1 MASPIDDLRIHAA
14 GQGRPRP
21 GGEFVLYWM
30 QGIAMRATEN
40 FAFNFAAEQANALR
54 VPLLVYQGLRPDY
67 PWASDRHHT
76 FILESVGELQREFGE
91 RGVQYAFYLAQGRRG
106 AGTEGRRDAGTQ
118 GRRDAGTEGRRGAGT
133 EGRRGAGT
141 EGEKARSPLVQLA
154 DRAAVVVTEYSP
166 TFIHPRQLK
175 RLREKTATPV
185 VAVDT
190 SCVVPL
196 AAITKAHPT
205 ARGFRTDLWRHY
217 PDHLRPVGYVAPERR
232 GTIDLPFEPTI
243 VRDIPALVA
252 ECDIDHSVAPSP
264 TIRGGTTAARRRF
277 AWFLEHGLPRYA
289 DDRNDPNLDVTS
301 RMSPYLHFGN
311 ISVQELLLGAKE
323 AGSADQYAKFEDETV
338 TWRELAHNFC
348 FHDPKHRTV
357 QAIPP
362 WALAELTRHESD
374 PRHLYTDE
382 QLERALTEDE
392 LWNACQRSLL
402 RDGELHN
409 YVRMLWGKAVLQW
422 TPNAAEALRIL
433 EHLNHKYALDG
444 RDPNSYGGIF
454 WVFGKFDRPFY
465 RRPIYGTVRYQS
477 TRAAK
482 DKFDVAGYIRRMGA

>member
-1 MASPIDDLRIHAA
+1 MAFPVDDLRIHAA
-14 GQGRPRP
+14 GQGAPRHA
-21 GGEFVLYWM
+21 GEFVLYWM
-30 QGIAMRATEN
+30 QGIAMRVEEN

-54 VPLLVYQGLRPDY
+54 LPLLVYQGLRPDY

-76 FILESVGELQREFGE
+76 FILESVAELQGEFAR
-91 RGVQYAFYLAQGRRG
+91 RGVQYAFYLAQGRVDAETRG
-106 AGTEGRRDAGTQ
+106 REGP
-118 GRRDAGTEGRRGAGT
+118 GAD
-133 EGRRGAGT
+133 
-141 EGEKARSPLVQLA
+141 GEKQRSPLVQLA
-154 DRAAVVVTEYSP
+154 ERAALVVTEFSP

-217 PDHLRPVGYVAPERR
+217 PDHLRKVGYVTPARS
-232 GTIDLPFEPTI
+232 GGIDLPFDPTV

-252 ECDIDHSVAPSP
+252 RCDIDHTVPPSP
-264 TIRGGTTAARRRF
+264 TIRGGTTAARKRF
-277 AWFLEHGLPRYA
+277 AWFLEHALPRYA
-289 DDRNDPNLDVTS
+289 DDRNDPTLDATS

-311 ISVQELLLGAKE
+311 ISVQELLLGARE
-323 AGSADQYAKFEDETV
+323 AGPADQFAKFEDETV

-348 FHDPKHRTV
+348 YHDPKHRTTS
-357 QAIPP
+357 AIPS
-362 WALAELTRHESD
+362 WARAELEKHEED
-374 PRHLYTDE
+374 PRHLYTDQ
-382 QLERALTEDE
+382 QLEQALTGDE

-482 DKFDVAGYIRRMGA
+482 DKFDVSAYIARYSQASLGL

>member
-1 MASPIDDLRIHAA
+1 MATPIDDLRIHAS
-14 GQGRPRP
+14 GQGRPRA

-30 QGIAMRATEN
+30 QGIAMRMEEN
-40 FAFNFAAEQANALR
+40 FAFNFAAGQANLLGL
-54 VPLLVYQGLRPDY
+54 PLLVYQGLRPDY
-67 PWASDRHHT
+67 TWASDRHHT
-76 FILESVGELQREFGE
+76 FILESVAELQAEFGD
-91 RGVQYAFYLAQGRRG
+91 RGVQFAFYLAQGRRG
-106 AGTEGRRDAGTQ
+106 AEAQ
-118 GRRDAGTEGRRGAGT
+118 
-133 EGRRGAGT
+133 
-141 EGEKARSPLVQLA
+141 GEKQRSPLVQLA
-154 DRAAVVVTEYSP
+154 DRAALVVTEYSP

-217 PDHLRPVGYVAPERR
+217 PDHLRAVGHVEPRVRR
-232 GTIDLPFEPTI
+232 PIDLPFEPTA

-252 ECDIDHSVAPSP
+252 GCDIDHSVPPSP
-264 TIRGGTTAARRRF
+264 TIRGGTRAARTRF
-277 AWFLEHGLPRYA
+277 AWFLEHGLPRYET
-289 DDRNDPNLDVTS
+289 DRNDPTIDATS

-311 ISVQELLLGAKE
+311 IGVQELLLRAKE
-323 AGSADQYAKFEDETV
+323 AGPADQYAKFEDETV

-348 FHDPKHRTV
+348 FHDRKHRTV
-357 QAIPP
+357 EAIPA
-362 WALAELTRHESD
+362 WARAELTRHESD

-382 QLERALTEDE
+382 QLEHALTEDE

-482 DKFDVAGYIRRMGA
+482 DKFDVSAYIARYAQASLQLER